1 MAPQKPHQ
9 PAKDKIKVLIV
20 DDHPIVREG
29 LAHRINRQ
37 PDLVVCAEAASVPEA
52 LKAISACVP
61 DLAVVDLSLDGR
73 SGLELIRDIKD
84 RYPKVIVLVLSI
96 HDEPGYA
103 KRSLQAGA
111 RGYVM
116 KHEATDNVIL
126 AIRRVLGG
134 DIYLSDRLASKLLS
148 AVAAGGAEASPVEGL
163 SDREVEV
170 LELIGKGV
178 ATREIAE
185 RLHVSVKT
193 VEAHRANIKEKLRLE
208 GATELAHYAF
218 QWVQGRTKI

>member
-1 MAPQKPHQ
+1 M
-9 PAKDKIKVLIV
+9 
-20 DDHPIVREG
+20 
-29 LAHRINRQ
+29 
-37 PDLVVCAEAASVPEA
+37 PEA

-73 SGLELIRDIKD
+73 SGLELIRDIKS
-84 RYPKVIVLVLSI
+84 RHPKVIVLVLSI

-116 KHEATDNVIL
+116 KHEATDNVII

-134 DIYLSDRLASKLLS
+134 DVYLSDALASKLLS
-148 AVAAGGAEASPVEGL
+148 AVVAGQTEAETSPVEGL